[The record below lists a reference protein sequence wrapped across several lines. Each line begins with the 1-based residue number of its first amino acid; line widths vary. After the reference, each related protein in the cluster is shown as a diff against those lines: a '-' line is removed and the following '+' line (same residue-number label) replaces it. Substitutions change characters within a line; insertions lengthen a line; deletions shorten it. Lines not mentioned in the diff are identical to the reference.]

1 MLHDLLEFRSDEGV
15 CGKLS
20 AYFHIQLEMYLD
32 GGFSLQIPLVM
43 ISVQGALEL
52 YAVRFAGLF
61 VMAHDL

>member
-1 MLHDLLEFRSDEGV
+1 MLHGLIEFRPDEGI
-15 CGKLS
+15 CRKIS

-32 GGFSLQIPLVM
+32 GGFSLQIPFVM

-52 YAVRFAGLF
+52 YAVCFAGLF